1 MRVVIAPDKL
11 KGTYSADEAAR
22 ALARGWRSRRQDD
35 PRLVPLADGGEGT
48 AAALLAA
55 RGGSWRAAPAQD
67 ARGRPVEARYAN
79 LGGGDAALDVA
90 EACGMWRVAALAPN
104 PLEGASLGAGGG
116 VGRAV
121 GGGGPRGAGG
131 GGGGGPPGGGGRP
144 R

>member
-22 ALARGWRSRRQDD
+22 ALARGWRSRRQDHL
-35 PRLVPLADGGEGT
+35 RLVPLADGGEGT

-55 RGGSWRAAPAQD
+55 RGGSGRAAPAHD

-90 EACGMWRVAALAPN
+90 EACGMWRGAGPAPN
-104 PLEGASLGAGGG
+104 P
-116 VGRAV
+116 
-121 GGGGPRGAGG
+121 
-131 GGGGGPPGGGGRP
+131 PPATRP
-144 R
+144 RAGARARRGT